1 MKYIPLPTELYSEI
15 DRLVKENR
23 NLGYLSVPDFVRDAV
38 RDKIL
43 EIRRPKIAENRR
55 NGSSLIDADADV
67 EVFEGGDSA

>member
-23 NLGYLSVPDFVRDAV
+23 NLGYLSVPDFVRDVV

-43 EIRRPKIAENRR
+43 EIRKPKIAENRR
-55 NGSSLIDADADV
+55 NGSFVDAESDC
-67 EVFEGGDSA
+67 EVFEGADSA